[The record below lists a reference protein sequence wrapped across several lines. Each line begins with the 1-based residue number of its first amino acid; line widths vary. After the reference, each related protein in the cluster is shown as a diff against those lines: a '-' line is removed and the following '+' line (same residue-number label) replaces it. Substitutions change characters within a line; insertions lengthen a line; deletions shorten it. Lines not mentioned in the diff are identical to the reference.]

1 MFLLPHFCPDREKVQ
16 DGLFP
21 KALLLFSCL
30 CYTAQRN
37 MKIQTQEKISLIL
50 HGHFYQPPR
59 ENPRTG
65 IIGKQLSAS
74 PFPDWNERIHAD
86 CYSANSHSRYL
97 SGVRRILS
105 MTNNYEYISFN
116 FGPTLLSWMEKR
128 HPNTYSLILD
138 ADKQSK
144 KRLGHG
150 NAIAQ
155 GYNHSILPLATR
167 ADAKD
172 QILWGLDDFSRRFG
186 RDAEGLWLPETAI
199 NPMVI
204 DLLGEAG
211 VQYVI
216 LSPWQCK
223 ALKTDKGH
231 QVELNGK
238 PAPYGKPF
246 KLVGEKGNTIS
257 AFFYNPQLAE
267 GISFGHYLRDADQL
281 YERLLAIAKTEGQ
294 SLIHTATDGEIYGHH
309 EPYGDMALAALI
321 KKVQDRKDFQFTNYA
336 TYLEAHPATDW
347 AYLHVGEEAKGTSWS
362 CSHGVSRWYRDCG
375 CHTGGDEGW
384 NQKWRTPLRQAF
396 DHLANKLDA
405 IFETEVVNLLG
416 RDVKPR
422 EFLHSFSPT
431 ILDHNDM
438 DSFLSRYTQDP
449 DTKNTLA
456 KLLLGQK
463 YKHFSFTSCGW
474 FFNDLAGLEPKQNI
488 VYALMAIRL
497 YEGFT
502 KESLLEILLED
513 LQKAKANRKQD
524 GTGRTLA
531 IEASKELSGEV
542 EAALFFTLNRRISLH
557 GDYEDTY
564 GYFKLVEVKHQ
575 DTETMVLAISNT
587 QSLDDFLCTVIDP
600 HPEAAVLQ
608 YTITIQSRDEEN
620 QTNFLTHDDIPLRM
634 RDLFFEQ
641 IDRNVCMMDV
651 KEIKELSHNLYYYAS
666 LAKHVPYLPMGQL
679 YQQLIGT
686 SLSAI
691 KSVFSYGTIS
701 LWDEFKADFEM
712 VLEFFIKYA
721 KQPDLKLLASIFDSE
736 MVTMAKKVQLNG
748 LRNSSIRFML
758 EFLEIVRE
766 KRFQPDLTAI
776 QDAVYPYLCMQR
788 KTDRDTDIALINAL
802 GKVLNFDIILC

>member
-1 MFLLPHFCPDREKVQ
+1 
-16 DGLFP
+16 
-21 KALLLFSCL
+21 
-30 CYTAQRN
+30 
-37 MKIQTQEKISLIL
+37 
-50 HGHFYQPPR
+50 
-59 ENPRTG
+59 
-65 IIGKQLSAS
+65 
-74 PFPDWNERIHAD
+74 
-86 CYSANSHSRYL
+86 
-97 SGVRRILS
+97 

>member
-1 MFLLPHFCPDREKVQ
+1 MQ

-138 ADKQSK
+138 ADKHSK

-497 YEGFT
+497 YEGFI

>member
-1 MFLLPHFCPDREKVQ
+1 
-16 DGLFP
+16 
-21 KALLLFSCL
+21 
-30 CYTAQRN
+30 
-37 MKIQTQEKISLIL
+37 MKTQKQEKTSLIL

-105 MTNNYEYISFN
+105 MTNNYAYISFN

-128 HPNTYSLILD
+128 HPNTYALILE

-144 KRLGHG
+144 QRLGHG

-155 GYNHSILPLATR
+155 AYNHSILPLATE

-199 NPMVI
+199 SPMVT
-204 DLLGEAG
+204 DLLGDAG
-211 VQYVI
+211 VKYVI

-223 ALKTDKGH
+223 ALQSEDG
-231 QVELNGK
+231 QRIDLNGK
-238 PAPYGKPF
+238 PAPYGRAF
-246 KLVGEKGNTIS
+246 KLTGAKGNTIN

-267 GISFGHYLRDADQL
+267 GISFGHYLRDADML
-281 YERLLAIAKTEGQ
+281 YERLLTIAKTEGQ
-294 SLIHTATDGEIYGHH
+294 NLIHTATDGEIYGHH

-321 KKVQDRKDFQFTNYA
+321 KKVHDREDFQFTNYA
-336 TYLEAHPATDW
+336 TYLAQHPATEE
-347 AYLHVGEEAKGTSWS
+347 AILHDGEEAKGTSWS

-375 CHTGGDEGW
+375 CHTGGDESW

-396 DHLANKLDA
+396 DHLSCKLDA
-405 IFETEVVNLLG
+405 IFEKEVTNLLG
-416 RDVKPR
+416 TEMKPR
-422 EFLHSFSPT
+422 DLLHSFSPV
-431 ILDHNDM
+431 ILAHEDM
-438 DSFLSRYTQDP
+438 DTFLSRHTKDP
-449 DTKNTLA
+449 DTKEALA

-474 FFNDLAGLEPKQNI
+474 FFNDLAGLEPRQNI
-488 VYALMAIRL
+488 VYALMALRL

-502 KESLLEILLED
+502 KESLLELLLED

-531 IEASKELSGEV
+531 LEAMKELSGEV
-542 EAALFFTLNRRISLH
+542 EAALFFTLNRRIALQD
-557 GDYEDTY
+557 DYQETY
-564 GYFKLVEVKHQ
+564 GYFRLDEVKHENP
-575 DTETMVLAISNT
+575 ETMVLAISNT
-587 QSLDDFLCTVIDP
+587 QSLDRYLCTIIDP

-608 YTITIQSRDEEN
+608 YTITIQSRVEES
-620 QTNFLTHDDIPLRM
+620 QTYFLTHEDIPLRM
-634 RDLFFEQ
+634 RDQLFTQ
-641 IDRNVCMMDV
+641 IDRNVCMLDE
-651 KEIKELSHNLYYYAS
+651 KQIKELSHNLYHYAS
-666 LAKHVPYLPMGQL
+666 LAKNVPYLPMGSL
-679 YQQLIGT
+679 YQQLIGA

-691 KSVFSYGTIS
+691 KSLFTYGT
-701 LWDEFKADFEM
+701 LTMWDEFKSDFELM
-712 VLEFFIKYA
+712 LDFFLKYG
-721 KQPDLKLLASIFDSE
+721 KQPDLELIASIFDSE
-736 MVTMAKKVQLNG
+736 MINMAKKVQTYG
-748 LRNSSIRFML
+748 LHDANCRFML

-776 QDAVYPYLCMQR
+776 QDAVYPYLCMQK
-788 KTDRDTDIALINAL
+788 KTDSDADIALVNAL
-802 GKVLNFDIILC
+802 GKVLNFDIAIC